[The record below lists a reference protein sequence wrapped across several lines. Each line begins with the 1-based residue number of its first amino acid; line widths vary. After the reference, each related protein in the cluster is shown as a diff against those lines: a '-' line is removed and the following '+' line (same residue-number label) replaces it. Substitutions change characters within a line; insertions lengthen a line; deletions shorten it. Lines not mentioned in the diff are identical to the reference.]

1 MGGFRSK
8 GPEACQGEGAKM
20 ISGGENRMVNLD
32 IKEEADAVV
41 EALEEL
47 GLGLTKTQKK
57 DAADNFRYYNE
68 VELDE
73 TSVGPDTANP
83 VDESDAFPFLD
94 EIKRNK

>member
-1 MGGFRSK
+1 MTTSRNFRAK
-8 GPEACQGEGAKM
+8 KIQGYNYYFD
-20 ISGGENRMVNLD
+20 SSVNLD